1 MIPVEKQTILVVD
14 DTPENI
20 DILKG
25 ILDSDYKIKFALNGE
40 MALQVAKKF
49 LPEIILLDV
58 MMPGMDGFEVC
69 RLLKKDPLT
78 YAIPIIFV
86 TANNQ
91 VGDEEKGFNLGAVD
105 YITKPVSPSIVK
117 ARVQTHL
124 ALADQK
130 KELVKEVNQ
139 KTINIA
145 ERKQKEKELQQ
156 AKRQAESASLAKSE
170 FLANMSHEIRTPM
183 NGVIGMTGLLLDT
196 QLTDEQRQYAQTVQA
211 SGESLLMLINDIL
224 DFSKI
229 EAGKLDLEILEFD
242 LQDLLDDF
250 AATLALK
257 AHEKGLEFICAA
269 DPKVPS
275 LLRGDPGRLRQIL
288 TNLAG
293 NAIKFTHK
301 GEVVVRVAVE
311 SETHQGV
318 LLRFFIKDTGIG
330 IQKEKLG
337 ILFKKFTQADTSTTR
352 QYGGTGLGLAISKQL
367 AELMGGQVG
376 VDSEEGAGSNFWFT
390 AYLEK
395 QADCINK
402 EISPLS
408 DLKNTR
414 VLIVDDNATN
424 REILNIRLTSWGMRA
439 TSVHSGPA
447 ALLLLLQA
455 VEKKDPYPLA
465 VIDRQMP
472 DMDGETLGR
481 KIKSDERLSETR
493 MVMLTSLGTRGDAQ
507 HFSNIGFSA
516 CLTKPVRHPELN
528 GALCM
533 ALRHPEG
540 TGQTTASI
548 ITHDTAQERVNRFNG
563 RKARVLVAEDNIA
576 NQQFALILLKKFGLT
591 ADAVAN
597 GAEAVKSLETIPYD
611 LVLMDMQM
619 PEMNGL
625 DATRKIRNLN
635 ASDCNYDIPIVAMTA
650 NAMQG
655 DREKCLSAGMND
667 YISKPVRPEA
677 LAKILGKWLMTLEG
691 DG

>member
-25 ILDSDYKIKFALNGE
+25 ILDSDYKIKFAVNGE
-40 MALQVAKKF
+40 MALQVAKNF
-49 LPEIILLDV
+49 LPELILLDV

-69 RLLKKDPLT
+69 RLLKRNPLT
-78 YAIPIIFV
+78 CAIPIIFV
-86 TANNQ
+86 TAKNQ

-105 YITKPVSPSIVK
+105 YIAKPVIPSIVK

-130 KELVKEVNQ
+130 RVLVKEVNQ
-139 KTINIA
+139 KTMDIT

-156 AKRQAESASLAKSE
+156 AKREAESANLAKSE

-211 SGESLLMLINDIL
+211 SGESLLRLINDIL

-257 AHEKGLEFICAA
+257 AQEKGLEFICAA
-269 DPKVPS
+269 DPKVPL

-288 TNLAG
+288 TNLTG

-301 GEVVVRVAVE
+301 GEVLVRVAVD
-311 SETHQGV
+311 SETDKGV
-318 LLRFFIKDTGIG
+318 LLRFLIKDTGIG
-330 IQKEKLG
+330 IQKKKLG
-337 ILFKKFTQADTSTTR
+337 ILFNKFTQANTSTTR

-376 VDSEEGAGSNFWFT
+376 VDSKEGAGSNFWFT

-395 QADCINK
+395 RAD
-402 EISPLS
+402 
-408 DLKNTR
+408 
-414 VLIVDDNATN
+414 
-424 REILNIRLTSWGMRA
+424 
-439 TSVHSGPA
+439 
-447 ALLLLLQA
+447 
-455 VEKKDPYPLA
+455 
-465 VIDRQMP
+465 
-472 DMDGETLGR
+472 
-481 KIKSDERLSETR
+481 
-493 MVMLTSLGTRGDAQ
+493 
-507 HFSNIGFSA
+507 
-516 CLTKPVRHPELN
+516 
-528 GALCM
+528 
-533 ALRHPEG
+533 
-540 TGQTTASI
+540 GQTTASI
-548 ITHDTAQERVNRFNG
+548 ITPDTAQENLNRFSG
-563 RKARVLVAEDNIA
+563 RKARVLVAEDNIT

-625 DATRKIRNLN
+625 EATRKIRNSN
-635 ASDCNYDIPIVAMTA
+635 TSACNHDIPIVAMTA

-655 DREKCLSAGMND
+655 DREKCLNAGMND
-667 YISKPVRPEA
+667 YISKPVRPQA
-677 LAKILGKWLMTLEG
+677 LEKILEKWLMTLEG
-691 DG
+691 DE